1 MYGIDDSKIGD
12 LSISSFIYV
21 SVISVEPS
29 CPTKPEYYWIDNLET
44 KAPVG
49 LNFDFNDTF

>member
-21 SVISVEPS
+21 SVISVDPS